1 MTKIL
6 IVEDDMILNDA
17 YTLILKRAGHKVT
30 SASNGQE
37 ALDAAAVDEPEVIL
51 LDLLMPKMNGLQF
64 LEAYDLSKHPKV
76 KVVILSNIGNDLEVE
91 KAMDLGAYKYIVK
104 AHATPQD
111 LSALVNHLVTKSLSK
126 PEKPKSSRYRLS
138 IRP

>member
-6 IVEDDMILNDA
+6 IVEDDTILNDA
-17 YTLILKRAGHKVT
+17 YTLILKKAGHDV
-30 SASNGQE
+30 ARAFNGKE
-37 ALDAAAVDEPEVIL
+37 ALEATAKDDPDVIL

-64 LEAYDLSKHPKV
+64 LEAYDVPKHPDV
-76 KVVILSNIGNDLEVE
+76 KIVILSNIGNDAEVE
-91 KAMDLGAYKYIVK
+91 KAMELGAYKYIVK

-111 LSALVNHLVTKSLSK
+111 LSALVNHLVAKSLTKQSK
-126 PEKPKSSRYRLS
+126 PGQRAS

>member
-6 IVEDDMILNDA
+6 IVEDDAILNDA
-17 YTLILKRAGHKVT
+17 YTLILTKAGHNVV
-30 SASNGQE
+30 SAFNGKE
-37 ALDAAAVDEPEVIL
+37 ALAHCADGDPDVIL

-64 LEAYDLSKHPKV
+64 LEAYDLTHHPKV
-76 KVVILSNIGNDLEVE
+76 KVVILSNIGNDAEVE

-111 LSALVNHLVTKSLSK
+111 LSALVNHLVTKSLSN
-126 PEKPKSSRYRLS
+126 KPKKTAKVG
-138 IRP
+138 